1 MALRFD
7 LHVHTSRTLATAPGA
22 DDLVRRAEAA
32 GLDGIVLTEFGLRWT
47 ERELANL
54 RLRTETPLIVLS
66 AEYLIVDDVS
76 LLAFGFS
83 GPLPP
88 LDSLETAV
96 GRIRAEGGTAVVA
109 YPFDDGAP
117 SLESLRDMGVQGL
130 EVYSANGE
138 LPTDEQLAS
147 TRSLGFQLVAGSGFR
162 GGGAG
167 FDVGDCHTLI
177 DADVRSGKDLAIA
190 IRSGRAE
197 PVFGP
202 PSPTRTLPAEA
213 MPLRSLGDVAT
224 GIWRH

>member
-7 LHVHTSRTLATAPGA
+7 LHVHTSRTLATAPTA
-22 DDLVRRAEAA
+22 DDIVRRAEAA

-76 LLAFGFS
+76 VLAFGFS

-88 LDSLETAV
+88 LDSLETAI

-109 YPFDDGAP
+109 YPFDDGAL
-117 SLESLRDMGVQGL
+117 SLETLRDMGAQGL

-138 LPTDEQLAS
+138 LPTDAQLERA
-147 TRSLGFQLVAGSGFR
+147 RSLGFELVAGSGFR
-162 GGGAG
+162 GADG
-167 FDVGDCHTLI
+167 FEVGDCHTLI
-177 DADVRSGKDLAIA
+177 DADIRSGRDLAVA
-190 IRSGRAE
+190 IRSGRVE

-202 PSPTRTLPAEA
+202 PSPVRTLPGEA
-213 MPLRSLGDVAT
+213 MAMREAPEVAT
-224 GIWRH
+224 GTWRH